1 MRQGRLLLEL
11 TRASAAA
18 TAQQG
23 GPSFRLCRNDG
34 RRRRMSKIRPAARII
49 AASMKLLPALLLL
62 VVLSPRASAA
72 RDAPACVRECGDETE
87 PVLDAVAIAEPAL
100 LSGPNFKVDPKAQLA
115 GYMARF
121 SITTAYGPLTAD
133 SAQMLA
139 IRVSEIPAIA
149 ALDQA
154 TRSGAFGHALA
165 ERGRKTGTTIANV
178 IRHPVDSIVGLPMGV
193 VRYFKRQVGIWANR
207 AQSVSDRSARI
218 MENKGDPF
226 RAPDGPMTAGRSAP
240 ADAAAR
246 ANADAQGYV
255 SVDVPPGDETQ
266 GAPAPPEGA
275 QKPSKA
281 WYARAGRD
289 AGREVKRYLKYNS
302 SRNEIARQLGF
313 DPNTSNPYI
322 VERLDPLA
330 WSAVWGNFSAGQ
342 ALAAVGGTAADVIA
356 DSGLVDQYVLNH
368 TPEQIRE
375 RNEKQLASVCSDEFG
390 IRQFLRRGGFSDT
403 MRTQFADSLV
413 ALAPDAGCNELLE
426 LGTVTHG
433 EVEGRYLV
441 NALSQIRRH
450 SRDARRGKLVIA
462 GAALV
467 YVTRDGRLL
476 LPMPVDYLSWTADI
490 DEFFTRPEFG
500 SGSKTVLIGGE
511 ASALARRKLGERGW
525 RLVQRAPYD
534 GAPRYPAGRF
544 TGTARR

>member
-1 MRQGRLLLEL
+1 MPAVHPA
-11 TRASAAA
+11 TRTIWASV
-18 TAQQG
+18 
-23 GPSFRLCRNDG
+23 
-34 RRRRMSKIRPAARII
+34 
-49 AASMKLLPALLLL
+49 KLLPVLFLLTA
-62 VVLSPRASAA
+62 LSPRASVA
-72 RDAPACVRECGDETE
+72 RDAPACVRECGYESE
-87 PVLDAVAIAEPAL
+87 PVLDSAAVAEPAL
-100 LSGPNFKVDPKAQLA
+100 LSGPNFTVDPKTQLA

-121 SITTAYGPLTAD
+121 SITTKYGSLTAD

-139 IRVSEIPAIA
+139 IRVSEIPAIE
-149 ALDQA
+149 ALDQV

-165 ERGRKTGTTIANV
+165 ERGRRTGATIVNV

-193 VRYFKRQVGIWANR
+193 VRYFKKQIGMWANR

-226 RAPDGPMTAGRSAP
+226 RAPNGPMTAGRDAP
-240 ADAAAR
+240 PDAAAR
-246 ANADAQGYV
+246 ANADAQQREAAAQGYV
-255 SVDVPPGDETQ
+255 SVDGPPMGGDEAQSTPA
-266 GAPAPPEGA
+266 APE
-275 QKPSKA
+275 QVEKPSKA

-302 SRNEIARQLGF
+302 SRNDIARRLGF

-322 VERLDPLA
+322 VERLDSLA
-330 WSAVWGNFSAGQ
+330 WAAVWGNFSAGQ
-342 ALAAVGGTAADVIA
+342 ALATIGGTAADVIA
-356 DSGLVDQYVLNH
+356 DSGMVNEYVLNH

-403 MRTQFADSLV
+403 MRTQLADSLV

-441 NALSQIRRH
+441 NALSQIRKYP
-450 SRDARRGKLVIA
+450 RDARHGKLVIA

-467 YVTRDGRLL
+467 YVTRDGKLL
-476 LPMPVDYLSWTADI
+476 LPLPVDCLSWTAEV
-490 DEFFTRPEFG
+490 DEFFDRAEFKHG
-500 SGSKTVLIGGE
+500 DRTALIGGGIT
-511 ASALARRKLGERGW
+511 ALAQRRLRERGW
-525 RLVQRAPYD
+525 RVVLRAPYD
-534 GAPRYPAGRF
+534 GAPKYPPGAF
-544 TGTARR
+544 TATRR